1 MSDIYRLDNLG
12 GMTVGAS
19 QSLDNFAE
27 VIDYLFEN
35 YPYKDVLK
43 LLGFDS
49 ISDLSEYLTGGNYD
63 EGQARELCK
72 DVLDGSDLDDIDP
85 ETEHG
90 DEMCDRLAGKQVIVM
105 NDAQKWLDQ
114 IIEDIPFIEKGIY
127 EDAKTLGTYGKAKK
141 YVRSFKHDFGG
152 DFSGTP
158 EEQMYSAFNTML
170 EDVVSKLNQ
179 DSNNAEIKND

>member
-1 MSDIYRLDNLG
+1 MSNNSAK
-12 GMTVGAS
+12 T
-19 QSLDNFAE
+19 
-27 VIDYLFEN
+27 IDGLFEK
-35 YPYKDVLK
+35 YSYKDALR

-49 ISDLSEYLTGGNYD
+49 IADLSEYLTGGNYD

-72 DVLDGSDLDDIDP
+72 DVLDEGNLDDIDP

-90 DEMCDRLAGKQVIVM
+90 DEMRDRLAGKQVFLM

-114 IIEDIPFIEKGIY
+114 IITDMPYIEEGIY
-127 EDAKTLGTYGKAKK
+127 DDARQLKTYGKAKK

-152 DFSGTP
+152 DFGGTP

-179 DSNNAEIKND
+179 DSNNAEIKK

>member
-1 MSDIYRLDNLG
+1 MSNNSAK
-12 GMTVGAS
+12 T
-19 QSLDNFAE
+19 
-27 VIDYLFEN
+27 IDGLFEN
-35 YPYKDVLK
+35 YSYKDALR

-49 ISDLSEYLTGGNYD
+49 IADLSEQLTGGNYE

-72 DVLDGSDLDDIDP
+72 DVLDENDDIDP

-90 DEMCDRLAGKQVIVM
+90 DEMRDRLAGKQVFLM

-114 IIEDIPFIEKGIY
+114 IITDMPYIEEGIY
-127 EDAKTLGTYGKAKK
+127 DDARQLKTYGKAKK

-152 DFSGTP
+152 DFGGTP

-179 DSNNAEIKND
+179 DSNNAEIKK

>member
-12 GMTVGAS
+12 GMTVGAG

-27 VIDYLFEN
+27 VIDHLFEN

-72 DVLDGSDLDDIDP
+72 DVLDENDDIDP

-90 DEMCDRLAGKQVIVM
+90 DEMRDRLAGK
-105 NDAQKWLDQ
+105 
-114 IIEDIPFIEKGIY
+114 
-127 EDAKTLGTYGKAKK
+127 
-141 YVRSFKHDFGG
+141 
-152 DFSGTP
+152 
-158 EEQMYSAFNTML
+158 
-170 EDVVSKLNQ
+170 
-179 DSNNAEIKND
+179 

>member
-1 MSDIYRLDNLG
+1 
-12 GMTVGAS
+12 
-19 QSLDNFAE
+19 
-27 VIDYLFEN
+27 
-35 YPYKDVLK
+35 
-43 LLGFDS
+43 
-49 ISDLSEYLTGGNYD
+49 
-63 EGQARELCK
+63 
-72 DVLDGSDLDDIDP
+72 
-85 ETEHG
+85 
-90 DEMCDRLAGKQVIVM
+90 M

-114 IIEDIPFIEKGIY
+114 IIADIPFIEKGIY

-179 DSNNAEIKND
+179 DSNNAEIKK